1 MCVLVHLILSQI
13 LNRLSR
19 LNSLRYGYSGD
30 ILKMNDVLSLVPKFQ
45 ARGIAGSGYQV
56 SVWMCKAYNCSTL
69 SGMEIS

>member
-1 MCVLVHLILSQI
+1 
-13 LNRLSR
+13 
-19 LNSLRYGYSGD
+19 
-30 ILKMNDVLSLVPKFQ
+30 MNDVLSLVPKFQ